1 MQKTTS
7 FRKTIQKGFPMTFGS
22 LLYALNLVLFLTPA
36 RIAPGGVSGTTVI
49 LHELFGL
56 PSGIMV
62 FVLNIPLLILGFLY
76 LGGANFLRRTLYS
89 LLVYSISAELLSRLL
104 PPLSITDD
112 VLLSAIYA
120 GVLGGLGAGLV
131 YRSGATVGG
140 TEIISRILQ
149 RRSGLPVS
157 QLYLLTDGSVV
168 ILAAFVLG
176 WESALYAFIT
186 IFIWGLASDFVLE
199 GPSVIRT
206 AFIVTD
212 HPQDVAEAVL
222 EKLHLGLTAWTG
234 TGMYTGQE
242 RSVLFCTVSRPDVN
256 SLRSIVASV
265 DQEAFLVIGQGHQ
278 ASGGVI
284 RRQLKADPVQ
294 EKDEAEEA
302 ETDSGEE

>member
-1 MQKTTS
+1 
-7 FRKTIQKGFPMTFGS
+7 
-22 LLYALNLVLFLTPA
+22 
-36 RIAPGGVSGTTVI
+36 
-49 LHELFGL
+49 
-56 PSGIMV
+56 
-62 FVLNIPLLILGFLY
+62 
-76 LGGANFLRRTLYS
+76 
-89 LLVYSISAELLSRLL
+89 
-104 PPLSITDD
+104 
-112 VLLSAIYA
+112 
-120 GVLGGLGAGLV
+120 
-131 YRSGATVGG
+131 
-140 TEIISRILQ
+140 
-149 RRSGLPVS
+149 
-157 QLYLLTDGSVV
+157 
-168 ILAAFVLG
+168 
-176 WESALYAFIT
+176 
-186 IFIWGLASDFVLE
+186 
-199 GPSVIRT
+199 VIRT

-302 ETDSGEE
+302 ETDSGEELK